1 MALYS
6 ETEKDKEFSLI
17 VMEHQSMVRG
27 FLSRFIVDFHA
38 VYDLAQEVFLA
49 AYSGLD
55 SFDRK
60 RDVGAWLRGIARHKS
75 FDYLRKQ
82 YSGKR
87 RETLVMEDRLLKWE
101 EEALKQVDPEEGNS
115 LTCLHVCMEKLK
127 AKNPEAY
134 RMVAM
139 KYLKGS
145 LVSDVARAFG
155 RTAGAVKVAL
165 FRTRRALQKCVE
177 KAMTSEARSHV

>member
-1 MALYS
+1 MALYT
-6 ETEKDKEFSLI
+6 EIEKDKEFSLI

-55 SFDRK
+55 SFDRTK
-60 RDVGAWLRGIARHKS
+60 DVGAWLRGIARHKA

-82 YSGKR
+82 YSRKK

-101 EEALKQVDPEEGNS
+101 EEALKQVDSEEGDS
-115 LTCLHVCMEKLK
+115 LVCLRVCMEKLK

-134 RMVAM
+134 KMVAM

-145 LVSDVARAFG
+145 LVADVARAFS
-155 RTAGAVKVAL
+155 RTEGAVKVAL
-165 FRTRRALQKCVE
+165 LRTRRTLQKCVE
-177 KAMTSEARSHV
+177 KAMTGEVGSHV